1 MRRREVRTR
10 LWGARSPVVAI
21 AVLGALGALGALG
34 SLASPLAGGTASAAA
49 AAPAAATAPAAP
61 QVEAT
66 GEART
71 RAEALFSRY
80 IDLEHAF
87 DPAQAELFSDNARIE
102 HRIIVPGQRRP
113 VVRRWSGVQYKQIL
127 RNALQKAKAKKEDL
141 SYYSATSYLRE
152 GERVRVKTLRYS
164 KPEKS
169 VSPVALLV
177 GPDAGGTWRILE
189 EVSEAH
195 PLAAAQPPPKQ

>member
-1 MRRREVRTR
+1 MRRTGVRSR
-10 LWGARSPVVAI
+10 VWGALLPALAL
-21 AVLGALGALGALG
+21 AVPGSLG
-34 SLASPLAGGTASAAA
+34 SLELPLADGTASTASPP
-49 AAPAAATAPAAP
+49 PAAAPAAP

-71 RAEALFSRY
+71 RAEALFNRY

-102 HRIIVPGQRRP
+102 HRIIVPGRRP

-127 RNALQKAKAKKEDL
+127 RNALPKAKVKKEDL

-152 GERVRVKTLRYS
+152 GERVRVKTLRYA
-164 KPEKS
+164 KPEKT
-169 VSPVALLV
+169 VSPIELLV
-177 GPDAGGTWRILE
+177 GPDAGGTWRIFE

-195 PLAAAQPPPKQ
+195 PLAAAQPPPKKR